1 MLGGNNMIN
10 DILSEAED
18 RMKKTVEHLTKDLAT
33 LRAGRANPAM
43 LDKVMVDYYGE
54 PTPLNQLANITVPEA
69 RLLVIQPWDKSSIA
83 NIEKAILKSDLG
95 VNPSND
101 GNVIR
106 IVIPQLTEER
116 RKELVKVVKKRGE
129 EAKVAIRNIRR
140 DANDML
146 KSSEKEKLISE
157 DELKRGSDEVQ
168 KATDKYIK
176 DIDAI
181 LNAKEKD
188 IMEV

>member
-1 MLGGNNMIN
+1 MIN

-18 RMKKTVEHLTKDLAT
+18 RMKKAVEYLTKDLAT

-69 RLLVIQPWDKSSIA
+69 RLLVIQPWDKSSMA
-83 NIEKAILKSDLG
+83 DIEKAILKSDLG
-95 VNPSND
+95 VNPNND

-129 EAKVAIRNIRR
+129 EAKVAVRNIRR

-146 KSSEKEKLISE
+146 KSSEKDKMISE
-157 DELKRGSDEVQ
+157 DEAKRGSEEVQ
-168 KATDKYIK
+168 KATDKFIK
-176 DIDAI
+176 DIDVI
-181 LNAKEKD
+181 LAAKEKD